1 MRTSYQG
8 SDLLTLSDSHRRILE
23 VGSAIAPKI
32 VEESGAR
39 TIEQGSELPAVF
51 SDRQRRRAPGILF
64 VVNRPNGETSWCFRP
79 DRPNPKRLG
88 HKYEQ
93 PAKALGGAGNVLDI
107 LPSQRHLIADTSC
120 PVIFCEGAKKM
131 LSLVSAAR
139 EAGEHVLVVSI
150 TGCWNWLHNGGE
162 PIPDLLDM
170 PLQGR
175 KAVVMYDSDML
186 RKVEVQ
192 DAARRLAEYLQ
203 GRGTRTYVT
212 YLTDAEDGSK
222 VGADDHFA
230 RGGSFAELRLLT
242 RRYDPDDFTLV
253 RLSRDEELRAMLADL
268 SETYD
273 RMPAARQGQ
282 CADRATMRHAT
293 AEAAKTGTVHRS
305 DLGEGIAVR
314 LPVRRMSLQ
323 TRMGRQAQHNSFRR
337 LARDRY
343 LAVIP
348 EPDHVV
354 DKHGRCFL
362 LFASAAPLGGS
373 AQSGQGRRAV
383 ASPQHNFAQN
393 KEDTESYEHAQGN
406 ANPDEYTDL
415 YGGVHPARSP
425 SSEVPE
431 LRAAKC
437 IHTWGRKD
445 GRRVVVDSEYFY
457 RLSKTRQ
464 EILMYLL
471 EEGGEAHEKELLARF
486 GSKSTR
492 LRDFRRR
499 RLAPLMGWRY
509 RRDKETGQDERLETG
524 PAIIAADADGM
535 VGIVPA
541 WREALEEHRQATDED
556 GDTERQA
563 EKYRKQSRD
572 YRERDKSPADV
583 QPHRLRGKDHMQRVI
598 KDREADEERRWAEDL
613 EEQRRRVGTTAAVF
627 LADEM
632 ADVIGVRFEDARLRW
647 QRQGGKAGDLW
658 RAVRYGPYRFKR
670 EADGDQYVVHGD
682 ARTEDAY
689 DRKVTATMDRM
700 EAIFA

>member
-1 MRTSYQG
+1 M
-8 SDLLTLSDSHRRILE
+8 LE
-23 VGSAIAPKI
+23 EGSAISPEVLA
-32 VEESGAR
+32 ESGAR
-39 TIEQGSELPAVF
+39 SILHGRDLPDVF
-51 SDRQRRRAPGILF
+51 SERQRRRAPGVLF
-64 VVNRPNGETSWCFRP
+64 TAHRPNGETSWCFRP
-79 DRPNPKRLG
+79 DRPNPKRPG

-120 PVIFCEGAKKM
+120 PVIFCEGTKKM
-131 LSLVSAAR
+131 LSIVSAAR

-162 PIPDLLDM
+162 PIPDLLDI

-203 GRGTRTYVT
+203 GRGARTYVT

-242 RRYDPDDFTLV
+242 RRYDPDDCTLV

-373 AQSGQGRRAV
+373 AQSGQGRKAGV
-383 ASPQHNFAQN
+383 SPQHNCAQN
-393 KEDTESYEHAQGN
+393 KEDTESCEHAQGN
-406 ANPDEYTDL
+406 ANPDRYADL

-425 SSEVPE
+425 SSAVPE

-471 EEGGEAHEKELLARF
+471 EEGGEAHEEELLARF

-541 WREALEEHRQATDED
+541 WREALEAHRQATDED
-556 GDTERQA
+556 GDTARQA
-563 EKYRKQSRD
+563 EKYREQSRK
-572 YRERDKSPADV
+572 YRERDKSPADE
-583 QPHRLRGKDHMQRVI
+583 QPNELHGKERVRRNVRERERQ
-598 KDREADEERRWAEDL
+598 DRERWAE
-613 EEQRRRVGTTAAVF
+613 QMRRKVGESPLVF
-627 LADEM
+627 LAEELE
-632 ADVIGVRFEDARLRW
+632 GVCYALFRDILKRYKYR
-647 QRQGGKAGDLW
+647 GGAEHALAQ
-658 RAVRYGPYRFKR
+658 AVGAGPYRFRKVDGDLYV
-670 EADGDQYVVHGD
+670 EHADG
-682 ARTEDAY
+682 RREDAY
-689 DRKVTATMDRM
+689 DGKVRATTGRL